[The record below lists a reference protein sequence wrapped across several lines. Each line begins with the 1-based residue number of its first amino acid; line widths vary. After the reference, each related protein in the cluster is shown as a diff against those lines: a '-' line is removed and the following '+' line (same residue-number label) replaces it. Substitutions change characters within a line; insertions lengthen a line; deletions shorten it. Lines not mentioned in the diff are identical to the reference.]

1 MSVFL
6 LIQLNSVN
14 NILSPYDVHG
24 VMLSTTG
31 DQKKKKPYTHDRLV
45 SSFKEV

>member
-31 DQKKKKPYTHDRLV
+31 DQKKKKKTTHTRQISV
-45 SSFKEV
+45 

>member
-31 DQKKKKPYTHDRLV
+31 DQKNPKKQKNKTTHTRQISV
-45 SSFKEV
+45 

>member
-31 DQKKKKPYTHDRLV
+31 DQKKPKKQKNKTTHTRQISV
-45 SSFKEV
+45 

>member
-31 DQKKKKPYTHDRLV
+31 DQKKTQKTKKQNHTHTTD
-45 SSFKEV
+45 